1 MVVNPVSAYQT
12 ALDGEVAAVVT
23 TLASRNAGFR
33 HRLQAAGLETADLRT
48 VADLDR
54 LPIVTKDQ
62 VMDMQ
67 RASPPFGGLLSD
79 DAALRRVYQSPGPIY
94 EPEPNLEDPWRFAR
108 ALSAAGFG
116 PDDIVLNA
124 FAYHLSPAGA
134 MFDEACQALGATLLP
149 AGVGNKNLQVQAC
162 LDLGITAYIGPPSY
176 LKALL
181 ERVEEM
187 GVDSGLKLERAFV
200 SGEPL
205 PPSLRSW
212 LSERVTTIRQGYGT
226 AEAGHLAYE
235 CDQLEGMHVADDAIV
250 QVCDLTSGAALED
263 ETEGQVVVTLSRTD
277 YAVVRFGTGDLSAW
291 VPEPCPC
298 GRRTPRLRGW
308 LGRVGA
314 AVKVRGM
321 FLHPRQVERV
331 VRGVQGVADYR
342 MIIDRTE
349 HRDVVRC
356 EIVPDG
362 DRRLLTERV
371 GEAIRA
377 GLRFACEVTV
387 VAPLPRDAERF
398 IDARTW
404 E

>member
-23 TLASRNAGFR
+23 ALASRNAAFR
-33 HRLQAAGLETADLRT
+33 LRLQAAGLETGDMRT

-54 LPIVTKDQ
+54 LPIVTKDE
-62 VMDMQ
+62 VIDMQ
-67 RASPPFGGLLSD
+67 RASPPFGGLLSE
-79 DAALRRVYQSPGPIY
+79 DAAIRRVYQSPGPIY
-94 EPEPNLEDPWRFAR
+94 EPEPDLADPWRFAN

-124 FAYHLSPAGA
+124 FGYHLSPAGA
-134 MFDEACQALGATLLP
+134 MFEEACRALGAAVLP
-149 AGVGNKNLQVQAC
+149 AGVGSKDLQAQAC
-162 LDLGITAYIGPPSY
+162 LDLGITAYVGPPSY

-181 ERVEEM
+181 ERAAET
-187 GVDSGLKLERAFV
+187 GLDSGLKLERAFV
-200 SGEPL
+200 SAEPL
-205 PPSLRSW
+205 PPSLRDW
-212 LSERVTTIRQGYGT
+212 LTERITVVRQGYGT
-226 AEAGHLAYE
+226 AEAGSLAYE

-291 VPEPCPC
+291 LLEPCPC

-342 MIIDRTE
+342 MIIDRVE

-356 EIVPDG
+356 EVVPDG
-362 DRRLLTERV
+362 DRRLVAKRV
-371 GEAIRA
+371 AEAIRD
-377 GLRFACEVTV
+377 GLRFACDVTV

-398 IDARTW
+398 IDQRSW
-404 E
+404 D

>member
-1 MVVNPVSAYQT
+1 VNPVSEYQT

-23 TLASRNAGFR
+23 ALASRNAGFR
-33 HRLQAAGLETADLRT
+33 HRLLAAGLETTDLRT

-79 DAALRRVYQSPGPIY
+79 DATLRRVYQSPGPIY
-94 EPEPNLEDPWRFAR
+94 EPEPNLDDPWRFAR

-124 FAYHLSPAGA
+124 FGYHLSPAGA
-134 MFDEACQALGATLLP
+134 MFDEACQALEATLLP
-149 AGVGNKNLQVQAC
+149 AGVGNKDLQVQAC

-187 GVDSGLKLERAFV
+187 GVDSGMKLERAFV

-226 AEAGHLAYE
+226 AEAGNLAYE

-291 VPEPCPC
+291 LLEQCPC

-308 LGRVGA
+308 MGRVGA

-342 MIIDRTE
+342 MIIDRIE

-356 EIVPDG
+356 EVVPDG
-362 DRRLLTERV
+362 DRRLLAERV
-371 GEAIRA
+371 EHAIRD

-398 IDARTW
+398 IDHRTW

>member
-1 MVVNPVSAYQT
+1 MVVNPVSAYHA

-23 TLASRNAGFR
+23 ALASRNSSFR
-33 HRLQAAGLETADLRT
+33 QRLQAAGLDAGNIRT
-48 VADLDR
+48 VVDLDR
-54 LPIVTKDQ
+54 LPIVTKDE

-67 RASPPFGGLLSD
+67 RASPPFGGLLSE
-79 DAALRRVYQSPGPIY
+79 DATIRRVFQSPGPIY
-94 EPEPNLEDPWRFAR
+94 EPEPNLADPWRFAA

-124 FAYHLSPAGA
+124 FGYHLSPAGA
-134 MFDEACQALGATLLP
+134 MFDEACRAVGATVLP
-149 AGVGNKNLQVQAC
+149 AGVGSKDLQARAC
-162 LDLGITAYIGPPSY
+162 LDVGITAYVGPPSY

-226 AEAGHLAYE
+226 AEAGSLAYE

-250 QVCDLTSGAALED
+250 QVCDLTSGVALED
-263 ETEGQVVVTLSRTD
+263 ETEGQVVVTLSRID

-291 VPEPCPC
+291 LLEPCPC

-342 MIIDRTE
+342 MVIDRVE

-356 EIVPDG
+356 EVVPDG
-362 DRRLLTERV
+362 DRSLIAERV
-371 GEAIRA
+371 GDAIRD

-398 IDARTW
+398 VDQRSW

>member
-1 MVVNPVSAYQT
+1 VVVNPVSEYQT

-23 TLASRNAGFR
+23 ALASRNAGFR
-33 HRLQAAGLETADLRT
+33 HRLLAAGLETTDLRT

-79 DAALRRVYQSPGPIY
+79 DATLRRVYQSPGPIY
-94 EPEPNLEDPWRFAR
+94 EPEPNLDDPWRFAR

-124 FAYHLSPAGA
+124 FGYHLSPAGA
-134 MFDEACQALGATLLP
+134 MFDEACQALEATLLP
-149 AGVGNKNLQVQAC
+149 AGVGNKDLQVQAC

-187 GVDSGLKLERAFV
+187 GVDSGMKLERAFV

-212 LSERVTTIRQGYGT
+212 LSERVTTIHQGYGT
-226 AEAGHLAYE
+226 AEAGNLAYE

-291 VPEPCPC
+291 LLEQCPC

-308 LGRVGA
+308 MGRVGA

-331 VRGVQGVADYR
+331 VRGV
-342 MIIDRTE
+342 
-349 HRDVVRC
+349 
-356 EIVPDG
+356 
-362 DRRLLTERV
+362 L
-371 GEAIRA
+371 
-377 GLRFACEVTV
+377 
-387 VAPLPRDAERF
+387 
-398 IDARTW
+398 
-404 E
+404 